1 MIRTLA
7 TITCNG
13 QPLAVEN
20 CANFRTWKCGKH
32 CTVFGKLNDSQCA
45 SCGLREPILTDSPS
59 ARRGAGDAVAALVT
73 ILFLGRV
80 DIAERLAARVQA
92 LWSRRR
98 NQPSAPGYSG
108 VPARGC
114 GCKQRQEAL
123 NRAIPFGNRHAH

>member
-20 CANFRTWKCGKH
+20 CANFRTWKCDRH
-32 CTVFGKLNDSQCA
+32 CTVFGRLNDTQCA

-59 ARRGAGDAVAALVT
+59 TGRGMGDAVAALVT

-80 DIAERLAARVQA
+80 DVAERLAARIGSMF
-92 LWSRRR
+92 SRRR
-98 NQPSAPGYSG
+98 AQAPAPGNPGVSG
-108 VPARGC
+108 GC
-114 GCKQRQEAL
+114 GCKQRQAAL